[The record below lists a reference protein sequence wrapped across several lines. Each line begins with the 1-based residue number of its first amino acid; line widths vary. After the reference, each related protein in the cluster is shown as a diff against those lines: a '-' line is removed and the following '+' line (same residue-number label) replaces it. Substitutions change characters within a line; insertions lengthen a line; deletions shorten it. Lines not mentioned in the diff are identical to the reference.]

1 MKRQVTKEKPYMA
14 NKRLTQKYLVQR
26 HHFRNDWHNRLFE
39 NLTVDEMA
47 PKVDTMKEKK
57 DKDDKGKYK
66 QLVGGAGKC
75 G

>member
-1 MKRQVTKEKPYMA
+1 
-14 NKRLTQKYLVQR
+14 
-26 HHFRNDWHNRLFE
+26 
-39 NLTVDEMA
+39 MA